1 MLQKMKK
8 LFVCQLLFSKPGV
21 CFKKTEAG
29 FKITTWLPVHPF
41 LLPLFTYK
49 GLIYPVWHNVHAFQ

>member
-41 LLPLFTYK
+41 FAAV
-49 GLIYPVWHNVHAFQ
+49 IYV